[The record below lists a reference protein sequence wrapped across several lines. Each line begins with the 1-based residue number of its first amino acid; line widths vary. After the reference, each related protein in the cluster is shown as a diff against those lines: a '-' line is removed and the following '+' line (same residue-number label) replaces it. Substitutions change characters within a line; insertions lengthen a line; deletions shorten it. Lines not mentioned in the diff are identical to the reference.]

1 MNPIDTLQPHFGPRL
16 LTDAERKSRYE
27 IPERGTPG
35 HAAAVLV
42 PDSEAEVQLALQL
55 ANQHGLHYVPCAG
68 RTGLVEAQRPQGEI
82 VLSLER
88 LRSVLA
94 FSLADGSACEF
105 ERGESH
111 DAVRDRLFAWWTA
124 QRRPALD
131 GSRISVEAGV
141 AVDALNELL
150 APLARMFPMEMG
162 STASASVGA
171 CVANASAGANAV
183 CYGTAAHMASAAWGF
198 WGSGIAA
205 GPCAAE
211 PWIRPDESVLAID
224 STRLPASWGLVGS
237 QGAFGLITRVEL
249 RTQPLPQTR
258 EGALLAVSGMPEA
271 MRVFALAR
279 AVFGND
285 VEEFEFLS
293 RSAVELVLRRK
304 GADVRLPFE
313 QTPDAP
319 YLVLMQLKS
328 AVADEELAQKL
339 YAFCSE
345 QAGLPDES
353 IGYAPLPALKKI
365 RHSVTE
371 ASNLEMRALG
381 GGRLSFDTATP
392 VARFGAYLDRLAREL
407 RAARP
412 DVQLVDFGHAGVG
425 GAHLHLIGSAERP
438 VAADAAALTQ
448 LVFDITAECGGTF
461 SAEHGVGPK
470 WADEFL
476 RRTPRARLDEL
487 LARKRMHDPRNVLS
501 PRSFGFDRL
510 LRRSN

>member
-1 MNPIDTLQPHFGPRL
+1 MDTLTPLREHFGARL
-16 LTDAERKSRYE
+16 ITDTERKSRYE
-27 IPERGTPG
+27 IPERGAPG
-35 HAAAVLV
+35 HAEAVLI
-42 PDSEAEVQLALQL
+42 PDSEDELRRALEI
-55 ANQHGLHYVPCAG
+55 ANRDGLHYVPCAG

-88 LRSVLA
+88 LRGVLA
-94 FSLADGSACEF
+94 FTLADGRHF
-105 ERGESH
+105 ELSRSDTH
-111 DAVRDRLFAWWTA
+111 DAVRDRLFAWWVA
-124 QRRPALD
+124 LGRPELD
-131 GSRISVEAGV
+131 GSRITVEAGV

-150 APLARMFPMEMG
+150 APLGRMFPMEMG
-162 STASASVGA
+162 STATASVGA

-183 CYGTAAHMASAAWGF
+183 CYGTAAHMASAAWGY
-198 WGSGIAA
+198 WGDASVA

-211 PWIRPDESVLAID
+211 PWTRPDENTLAID
-224 STRLPASWGLVGS
+224 STRLPAGWGLVGS

-249 RTQPLPQTR
+249 RTQPVPQTR

-271 MRVFALAR
+271 MRVFTQAR
-279 AVFGND
+279 RIFGND

-293 RSAVELVLRRK
+293 RNAVELVLRRK

-313 QTPDAP
+313 STPDAP
-319 YLVLMQLKS
+319 YLVLMQVKS
-328 AVADEELAQKL
+328 DSADEELAQKL

-392 VARFGAYLDRLAREL
+392 VARFGEYLDRLAREL
-407 RAARP
+407 RALRP
-412 DVQLVDFGHAGVG
+412 EVQLVDFGHAGVG
-425 GAHLHLIGSAERP
+425 GAHLHLIGGANSP
-438 VAADAAALTQ
+438 VAPDAALLTQ
-448 LVFDITAECGGTF
+448 LVFDVTAEFGGTF

-487 LARKRMHDPRNVLS
+487 AARKRRHDPRNVLS

-510 LRRSN
+510 LAGA

>member
-1 MNPIDTLQPHFGPRL
+1 MNAIDTLQANFGPRL
-16 LTDAERKSRYE
+16 ITDADRKSRYE
-27 IPERGTPG
+27 IPERGAPG
-35 HAAAVLV
+35 HATAVLI
-42 PDSEAEVQLALQL
+42 PDSESEVQLALRL
-55 ANQHGLHYVPCAG
+55 ANQQGLHFVPCAG
-68 RTGLVEAQRPQGEI
+68 RTGLVEAQRPEGEI

-88 LRSVLA
+88 LRGVLA
-94 FSLADGSACEF
+94 FTLADGSACSF
-105 ERGESH
+105 ERGDSN
-111 DAVRDRLFAWWTA
+111 DVVRDQLFAWWT
-124 QRRPALD
+124 QRGRPDLS
-131 GSRISVEAGV
+131 GSSITVEAGI

-150 APLARMFPMEMG
+150 APLGRMFPMEMG
-162 STASASVGA
+162 STASATVGA

-183 CYGTAAHMASAAWGF
+183 CYGTAAHMAVAAWGF
-198 WGSGIAA
+198 WGDGTAA

-211 PWIRPDESVLAID
+211 PWTRPDENTLAID

-249 RTQPLPQTR
+249 RTQPVPQTR

-279 AVFGND
+279 SVFGND

-293 RSAVELVLRRK
+293 RSAVGLVLRRK

-313 QTPDAP
+313 STPDSP
-319 YLVLMQLKS
+319 YLLLMQVK
-328 AVADEELAQKL
+328 ADTADEELAQKL

-345 QAGLPDES
+345 QAGLPDEG
-353 IGYAPLPALKKI
+353 IGYAPLTALKKI

-407 RAARP
+407 RELRP
-412 DVQLVDFGHAGVG
+412 EVQLVDFGHAGVG
-425 GAHLHLIGSAERP
+425 GAHLHLIGTANSP
-438 VAADAAALTQ
+438 VTADAALLTQ
-448 LVFDITAECGGTF
+448 LVFDVTAEFGGTF

-476 RRTPRARLDEL
+476 RRTPRARLAEL
-487 LARKRMHDPRNVLS
+487 KARKRQHDPRNVLS

-510 LRRSN
+510 LAET

>member
-1 MNPIDTLQPHFGPRL
+1 MNPLDTLGAQFGARL
-16 LTDAERKSRYE
+16 ITDAERKSRYE
-27 IPERGTPG
+27 IPERGAPG
-35 HAAAVLV
+35 HAEAVLI
-42 PDSEAEVQLALQL
+42 PADEAELQRALEL
-55 ANQHGLHYVPCAG
+55 ANRDGLHFVPCAG

-94 FSLADGSACEF
+94 FTLADGTTCRL
-105 ERGESH
+105 ERGETP
-111 DAVRDRLFAWWTA
+111 DAVRDRLFAWWSE
-124 QRRPALD
+124 RGRPDLR
-131 GSRISVEAGV
+131 GSRITVEAGL

-150 APLARMFPMEMG
+150 APLGRMFPMEMG
-162 STASASVGA
+162 STASATVGA

-183 CYGTAAHMASAAWGF
+183 CYGTAAHMAVAAWGF
-198 WGSGIAA
+198 WGDGSPA

-211 PWIRPDESVLAID
+211 PWTRPDESTLAID

-249 RTQPLPQTR
+249 RTQPVPLTR
-258 EGALLAVSGMPEA
+258 EGALLAVSDMPEA
-271 MRVFALAR
+271 MRVFGLAR
-279 AVFGND
+279 NVFGND

-304 GADVRLPFE
+304 GADVRLPFAS
-313 QTPDAP
+313 TPDAP
-319 YLVLMQLKS
+319 YLVLMQVK
-328 AVADEELAQKL
+328 ADTADEELAQKL

-407 RAARP
+407 RALRP
-412 DVQLVDFGHAGVG
+412 EVQLVDFGHAGVG
-425 GAHLHLIGSAERP
+425 GAHLHLIGTANSP
-438 VAADAAALTQ
+438 VTADAALLTQ
-448 LVFDITAECGGTF
+448 RVFDVTAAFGGTF

-487 LARKRMHDPRNVLS
+487 TARKRTHDPRNVLS
-501 PRSFGFDRL
+501 PRSFGLDRL
-510 LRRSN
+510 LAGA